1 MEKRAFERLPVN
13 LQARLF
19 YGNIIYTGEV
29 SNISEG
35 GMFIRTRINFPVDS
49 LLLTVLLL
57 VDDTLKIPV
66 KVKRTASSNNNP
78 DKHIEG
84 IGVEVFEPQEDFLD
98 YIGKCRASGSTSAT

>member
-29 SNISEG
+29 ADISEG

-49 LLLTVLLL
+49 LILTVILL
-57 VDDTLKIPV
+57 VDDTLKVPV
-66 KVKRTASSNNNP
+66 KVRRTASSNNDP
-78 DKHIEG
+78 DKHMDG
-84 IGVEVFEPQEDFLD
+84 VGVEVFEPQQNFLN
-98 YIGKCRASGSTSAT
+98 YIGKCRASGSTPVS